1 MSHQNFKTFYVKF
14 MKISS
19 SNPESIIILNFSITS
34 HLYHLYFLWNPLL
47 SNLSLSLKRLKYYG
61 FYFPIIETTTS
72 TSKLNYYNFSLKRA
86 FNWVWRCY
94 WRKSCNRGVVGNAVG
109 KQKAQPYVDSNLD
122 PILLVPDIV
131 GLIVKAVDNSNA
143 KEERV

>member
-47 SNLSLSLKRLKYYG
+47 SNLSLSLSQKIKILWFLFPNNRNHNKHLK
-61 FYFPIIETTTS
+61 IE
-72 TSKLNYYNFSLKRA
+72 
-86 FNWVWRCY
+86 
-94 WRKSCNRGVVGNAVG
+94 
-109 KQKAQPYVDSNLD
+109 
-122 PILLVPDIV
+122 LL
-131 GLIVKAVDNSNA
+131 
-143 KEERV
+143 

>member
-1 MSHQNFKTFYVKF
+1 
-14 MKISS
+14 
-19 SNPESIIILNFSITS
+19 
-34 HLYHLYFLWNPLL
+34 
-47 SNLSLSLKRLKYYG
+47 
-61 FYFPIIETTTS
+61 
-72 TSKLNYYNFSLKRA
+72 
-86 FNWVWRCY
+86 
-94 WRKSCNRGVVGNAVG
+94 VGNAVG